1 MHGLRV
7 ILAKRIT
14 RCPHFQA
21 TFVCTKYTSNMAAC
35 NDNGVHDV
43 AAPHLYNLQMLRKPD
58 ETDAFMHTRKRAA
71 EIYKTNLTA

>member
-1 MHGLRV
+1 
-7 ILAKRIT
+7 
-14 RCPHFQA
+14 
-21 TFVCTKYTSNMAAC
+21 MAAC